1 MGHIEGRWR
10 TCRAGAISVAMLALI
25 SCSTS
30 NPITRQTFASSDD
43 KLDYLLET
51 WNGQS
56 FETLGTVWG
65 KETTSQSRGPNQA
78 YDYERTS
85 RTRTNL
91 SIFDGNI
98 SVSTEDITCT
108 ASFEVD
114 NANTIVRVTRQ
125 GGGKECWNL
134 FKRYEPPLE

>member
-1 MGHIEGRWR
+1 MGWLRYM
-10 TCRAGAISVAMLALI
+10 TLCTAILFATLSYAADK
-25 SCSTS
+25 
-30 NPITRQTFASSDD
+30 PGPFASSDK

-51 WNGQS
+51 WNGRS
-56 FETLGTVWG
+56 LETLGAVWG
-65 KETTSQSRGPNQA
+65 KETASRPRGPNQT
-78 YDYERTS
+78 YVYERTS
-85 RTRTNL
+85 RTRADL
-91 SIFDGNI
+91 SIFSGKV

-134 FKRYEPPLE
+134 FKRYEPPPE